1 MSKDLQSATDK
12 ALEQFQQALPHIEAA
27 RMTLAEAL
35 GVEPE
40 ERPEVDPRN
49 SSEHWRA
56 VRLMQNV
63 WSAHLHVA
71 DPFGS

>member
-1 MSKDLQSATDK
+1 MADIEAATER

-27 RMTLAEAL
+27 RTTLAHAL
-35 GVEPE
+35 GIDPE
-40 ERPEVDPRN
+40 ERPDVSPEK
-49 SSEHWRA
+49 SSEHWEA

-63 WSAHLHVA
+63 WSAHLHVT